1 MPVPGLV
8 VAKQTYRYVFP
19 LPTCLMV
26 IFDRLII
33 VNGYATIEE
42 CCLTPL
48 PFQCKEK
55 ITNISER

>member
-1 MPVPGLV
+1 MLVAGLV

-33 VNGYATIEE
+33 VNGYAKIEE
-42 CCLTPL
+42 RCLTSL
-48 PFQCKEK
+48 PFQCKAK
-55 ITNISER
+55 ITNTSER